1 MLYKP
6 RKGKMKK
13 KIIDKIDLVIE
24 DIINIQELIDFDTS
38 DSSEYD
44 LDSVVNLLAEIRG
57 RVNNEEEETE
67 KIDLKDL

>member
-1 MLYKP
+1 MN
-6 RKGKMKK
+6 K

-24 DIINIQELIDFDTS
+24 DIAYIQELIDFDTT

-57 RVNNEEEETE
+57 KVSNQEEEVER
-67 KIDLKDL
+67 IDLKQL

>member
-1 MLYKP
+1 MN
-6 RKGKMKK
+6 K

-24 DIINIQELIDFDTS
+24 DITHLQELIDFDTS

-57 RVNNEEEETE
+57 KVANEEDEVE
-67 KIDLKDL
+67 KIDLKQL

>member
-1 MLYKP
+1 
-6 RKGKMKK
+6 MKK

-24 DIINIQELIDFDTS
+24 DITHIQELIDFDTS

>member
-1 MLYKP
+1 
-6 RKGKMKK
+6 MKK

-57 RVNNEEEETE
+57 IVHNETE
-67 KIDLKDL
+67 EVEKINLKDL

>member
-1 MLYKP
+1 MKN
-6 RKGKMKK
+6 KMKK

-38 DSSEYD
+38 DSSEHD

-57 RVNNEEEETE
+57 KVNNEVEEVE

>member
-1 MLYKP
+1 
-6 RKGKMKK
+6 MKK

-57 RVNNEEEETE
+57 KVNNEQEEVE

>member
-1 MLYKP
+1 MN
-6 RKGKMKK
+6 K

-24 DIINIQELIDFDTS
+24 DITYLQELIDFDTT

-57 RVNNEEEETE
+57 RVSNQEEEVE
-67 KIDLKDL
+67 KIDLKQL

>member
-1 MLYKP
+1 MN
-6 RKGKMKK
+6 K

-24 DIINIQELIDFDTS
+24 DINYLQELIDFDTT

-57 RVNNEEEETE
+57 RVSNQDEEVE
-67 KIDLKDL
+67 KIDLKQL

>member
-1 MLYKP
+1 
-6 RKGKMKK
+6 MKK

-57 RVNNEEEETE
+57 RVNNEEEEETE